1 MSYLRPDGKVDVHI
15 AARPDWAK
23 ALKEYAEYRHQTM
36 THVIIEAVSRRMK
49 LAGYWPVETSEEKA
63 ERRRRAIAQKKAR
76 EAEKG
81 KPHSRHDPSR
91 NVKRSGAKPRHIGKG
106 GRPIGKGPQPIGK
119 EPRPI
124 GQRRRSSNGGYTP

>member
-23 ALKEYAEYRHQTM
+23 ALKEYAEYSHKTM

-49 LAGYWPVETSEEKA
+49 LAGYWPVETSEEQA

-81 KPHSRHDPSR
+81 KPRSRQDPLR
-91 NVKRSGAKPRHIGKG
+91 GVKRPGAG
-106 GRPIGKGPQPIGK
+106 GRPIATGPRPIAAGPQPIV
-119 EPRPI
+119 R
-124 GQRRRSSNGGYTP
+124 RRRSSTGGYTP